1 MRSEELFVPHSFYF
15 GDSAK
20 KPAKSEKKDIISN
33 DFLVFGE
40 RRRLLALRM
49 MESSVLCVLLAF
61 ALSALMIPAAA
72 QTELPA
78 IDEVEAA
85 DLLGRWY
92 MNAAC
97 GADSSCMNM
106 ADYGIVLVYDL
117 NADNTITV
125 SSGDEVVSTLYWYM
139 ENGTAYSIVPVSD
152 TQNEINELYLSEDG
166 SLVSLA
172 TDSYVIFTR
181 EEPQV
186 AYSETVAADA
196 GTTDFEGEWHIK
208 GTVVEGQLIPSEMF
222 GTDIILL
229 IDAESFLMTDGTAE
243 EAAAYILDEGKL
255 YGVIEG
261 TDSEGQPWEEYVMIE
276 LHDDGNLFFYF
287 DPGTENEYIMVFTRE
302 QNVYSESDLM
312 EAIGADAS
320 SESGISGLLDGLASG
335 EGGFDFG
342 GLVQQLTGG
351 EGFDMNGLV
360 QQLTG
365 GEGFDVN
372 GLIQQVTGDENLDIT
387 SLMSGL
393 TGSGENGGFD
403 LSGLMDGLT
412 SEGAAGGFS
421 IGGLLDMFGSGN

>member
-1 MRSEELFVPHSFYF
+1 MT
-15 GDSAK
+15 A
-20 KPAKSEKKDIISN
+20 IS
-33 DFLVFGE
+33 
-40 RRRLLALRM
+40 
-49 MESSVLCVLLAF
+49 SS
-61 ALSALMIPAAA
+61 I
-72 QTELPA
+72 
-78 IDEVEAA
+78 
-85 DLLGRWY
+85 
-92 MNAAC
+92 
-97 GADSSCMNM
+97 
-106 ADYGIVLVYDL
+106 
-117 NADNTITV
+117 
-125 SSGDEVVSTLYWYM
+125 
-139 ENGTAYSIVPVSD
+139 
-152 TQNEINELYLSEDG
+152 
-166 SLVSLA
+166 
-172 TDSYVIFTR
+172 
-181 EEPQV
+181 
-186 AYSETVAADA
+186 
-196 GTTDFEGEWHIK
+196 
-208 GTVVEGQLIPSEMF
+208 
-222 GTDIILL
+222 
-229 IDAESFLMTDGTAE
+229 
-243 EAAAYILDEGKL
+243 
-255 YGVIEG
+255 
-261 TDSEGQPWEEYVMIE
+261 
-276 LHDDGNLFFYF
+276 